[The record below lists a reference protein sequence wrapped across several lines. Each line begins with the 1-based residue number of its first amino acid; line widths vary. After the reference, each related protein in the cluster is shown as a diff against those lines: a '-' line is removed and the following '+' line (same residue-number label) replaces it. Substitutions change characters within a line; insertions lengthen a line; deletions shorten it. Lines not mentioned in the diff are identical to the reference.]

1 MSEVEDT
8 AKYSWSSAHPMLSYV
23 PKPVTFSAR
32 VASQFKNKDPSA
44 VSSLGAIDDNW
55 GLR

>member
-1 MSEVEDT
+1 
-8 AKYSWSSAHPMLSYV
+8 MLSYV

-32 VASQFKNKDPSA
+32 VASQVKNKDRLA
-44 VSSLGAIDDNW
+44 VSSLAAIDDNW